1 MFSIKI
7 PYNVESS
14 DDKQVISRM
23 IREYNS
29 MFRYAFNRIWNK
41 ESVEYKDVMNLNNVG
56 YMDSWHAIS
65 ALKESKDFAKTVN
78 EGNPK
83 QEKVIFGCRK
93 KFLERMQGK
102 LSHEELVE
110 ERLRPL
116 TCYGEQSKRNQ
127 DSAWKQK
134 VQDGREP

>member
-41 ESVEYKDVMNLNNVG
+41 ESVEYKDVANLNNVG
-56 YMDSWHAIS
+56 YMDSWYAIS
-65 ALKESKDFAKTVN
+65 ALKESKEFSIMRHVHQSINSRDWRIPA
-78 EGNPK
+78 GL
-83 QEKVIFGCRK
+83 IFHRG
-93 KFLERMQGK
+93 
-102 LSHEELVE
+102 
-110 ERLRPL
+110 RLHFPIAF
-116 TCYGEQSKRNQ
+116 S
-127 DSAWKQK
+127 
-134 VQDGREP
+134 